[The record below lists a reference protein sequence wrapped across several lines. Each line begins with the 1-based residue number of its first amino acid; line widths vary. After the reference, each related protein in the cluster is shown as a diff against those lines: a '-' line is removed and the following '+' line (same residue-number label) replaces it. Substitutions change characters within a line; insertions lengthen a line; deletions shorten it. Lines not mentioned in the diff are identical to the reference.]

1 MKEKI
6 YNQLK
11 QEFSKLG
18 LSDELLQ
25 SVAASIDSTGLVTD
39 ENLATVVKGQENML
53 KSYQSNLD
61 KLRTEGAGF
70 KKELEELRARGGK
83 GGGQQQQPENEVP
96 EWFKKEWE
104 KFKENEKKI
113 DAIIAENEKFKAEK
127 ARGER
132 NAMILAKAKE
142 LKISKSRIE
151 EGFAIPDDIDE
162 AGITSYLSKVKKNE
176 VAKGLEDRSS
186 AFSLS
191 TPEAQGKELAKE
203 WAKSLPD
210 A

>member
-1 MKEKI
+1 MKDKI

-11 QEFSKLG
+11 QEFSNLG
-18 LSDELLQ
+18 LSDELLH
-25 SVAASIDSTGLVTD
+25 SVASSLESTGMVTE

-70 KKELEELRARGGK
+70 KKELEELKAKVGK
-83 GGGQQQQPENEVP
+83 GGVQKTQPNEEMP
-96 EWFKKEWE
+96 EWFNKYQEEQDKKLNALIE
-104 KFKENEKKI
+104 ENTR
-113 DAIIAENEKFKAEK
+113 FKAEK
-127 ARGER
+127 AKGER
-132 NAMILAKAKE
+132 IAMILAKAKE

-151 EGFAIPDDIDE
+151 EGFAIPDDMDE

-176 VAKGLEDRSS
+176 VAKGLEDKSS

-191 TPEAQGKELAKE
+191 APEAQGNELAKE

>member
-11 QEFSKLG
+11 QEYARLG

-25 SVAASIDSTGLVTD
+25 SVAASLEATGLVTD

-53 KSYQSNLD
+53 KSYQSNFD
-61 KLRTEGAGF
+61 KLRTEGAGY
-70 KKELEELRARGGK
+70 KKELEELKAKGGGQ
-83 GGGQQQQPENEVP
+83 GGGQQQQPKNEMP
-96 EWFKKEWE
+96 EWFTKYKDEQDKKLNALIE
-104 KFKENEKKI
+104 ENT
-113 DAIIAENEKFKAEK
+113 KFKAEK
-127 ARGER
+127 AKGER
-132 NAMILAKAKE
+132 NALILAKAKE

-151 EGFAIPDDIDE
+151 EGFAIPDDMDE
-162 AGITSYLSKVKKNE
+162 AGIATYLSKVKKNE

-191 TPEAQGKELAKE
+191 TSEDQGKELAKE

>member
-11 QEFSKLG
+11 QEYARLG

-25 SVAASIDSTGLVTD
+25 SVAASLEATGLVTD

-53 KSYQSNLD
+53 KSYQSNFD
-61 KLRTEGAGF
+61 KLRTEGAGY
-70 KKELEELRARGGK
+70 KKELEELKARGGQ
-83 GGGQQQQPENEVP
+83 GGGQQKQPKDEMLELFNKYKEEND
-96 EWFKKEWE
+96 KKLNALIE
-104 KFKENEKKI
+104 ENT
-113 DAIIAENEKFKAEK
+113 KFKAEK
-127 ARGER
+127 AKGER

-151 EGFAIPDDIDE
+151 EGFAIPDDMDE
-162 AGITSYLSKVKKNE
+162 AGIATYLSKVKKNE

-191 TPEAQGKELAKE
+191 TSEDQGKELAKE

>member
-83 GGGQQQQPENEVP
+83 GGGQQQQPDEMP
-96 EWFKKEWE
+96 EWFNKYREE
-104 KFKENEKKI
+104 QEKKI
-113 DAIIAENEKFKAEK
+113 NAIIAENENFKAEK

-132 NAMILAKAKE
+132 SAMILAKAKE

-151 EGFAIPDDIDE
+151 EGFAIPDDMDE

-191 TPEAQGKELAKE
+191 TPEEQGKELAKE

>member
-11 QEFSKLG
+11 QEFARLG

-25 SVAASIDSTGLVTD
+25 SVAASLEATGLVTD

-53 KSYQSNLD
+53 KSYQSNFD
-61 KLRTEGAGF
+61 KLRTEGAGY
-70 KKELEELRARGGK
+70 KKELEELKAKGGQ
-83 GGGQQQQPENEVP
+83 GGGQQKQPKDEMP
-96 EWFKKEWE
+96 EWFMKYKEEQDKKLNALIE
-104 KFKENEKKI
+104 ENT
-113 DAIIAENEKFKAEK
+113 KFKAEK

-132 NAMILAKAKE
+132 NALILAKAKE

-151 EGFAIPDDIDE
+151 EGFAIPNDMDE
-162 AGITSYLSKVKKNE
+162 AGITTYLSKVKKNE
-176 VAKGLEDRSS
+176 VAKGLEDKSS

-191 TPEAQGKELAKE
+191 TSEDQGKELAKD
-203 WAKSLPD
+203 WAKNLPD

>member
-11 QEFSKLG
+11 QEFARLG

-25 SVAASIDSTGLVTD
+25 SVAASLEATGLVTD

-53 KSYQSNLD
+53 KSYQSNFD
-61 KLRTEGAGF
+61 KLRTEGAGY
-70 KKELEELRARGGK
+70 KKELEELKAKGGQ
-83 GGGQQQQPENEVP
+83 GGGQQKQPKDELLELFNKYKEEND
-96 EWFKKEWE
+96 KKLNALIE
-104 KFKENEKKI
+104 ENT
-113 DAIIAENEKFKAEK
+113 KFKAEK

-132 NAMILAKAKE
+132 NALILAKAKE

-151 EGFAIPDDIDE
+151 EGFAIPDDMDE
-162 AGITSYLSKVKKNE
+162 AGITTYLSKVKKNE

-191 TPEAQGKELAKE
+191 TTEDQGKELAKD

>member
-11 QEFSKLG
+11 QEYSRLG

-25 SVAASIDSTGLVTD
+25 SVAASLEATGLVTD

-53 KSYQSNLD
+53 KSYQSNFD
-61 KLRTEGAGF
+61 KLRTEGAGY
-70 KKELEELRARGGK
+70 KKELEELKAN
-83 GGGQQQQPENEVP
+83 GGQGGAHQSKPQPNEIP
-96 EWFKKEWE
+96 EWFTKYKAEQDKKMGE
-104 KFKENEKKI
+104 
-113 DAIIAENEKFKAEK
+113 IIAENEKFKAEK

-132 NAMILAKAKE
+132 NAMILTKAKE

-151 EGFAIPDDIDE
+151 EGFAIPDDMDE
-162 AGITSYLSKVKKNE
+162 AGIATYLSKVKKNE

-191 TPEAQGKELAKE
+191 TSEDQGKELAKD
-203 WAKSLPD
+203 WAKNLPD

>member
-83 GGGQQQQPENEVP
+83 GGGQQQQPDEMP
-96 EWFKKEWE
+96 EWFMKYKEEQDKKLNALIE
-104 KFKENEKKI
+104 ENT
-113 DAIIAENEKFKAEK
+113 KFKAEK

-132 NAMILAKAKE
+132 NALILAKAKE

-151 EGFAIPDDIDE
+151 EGFAIPNDMDE
-162 AGITSYLSKVKKNE
+162 AGITTYLSKVKKNE
-176 VAKGLEDRSS
+176 VAKGLEDKSS

-191 TPEAQGKELAKE
+191 TSEDQGKELAKD
-203 WAKSLPD
+203 WAKNLPD

>member
-11 QEFSKLG
+11 QEYSRLG

-25 SVAASIDSTGLVTD
+25 SVAASLEATGLVTD

-53 KSYQSNLD
+53 KSYQSNFD
-61 KLRTEGAGF
+61 KLRTEGAGY
-70 KKELEELRARGGK
+70 KKELEELKAK
-83 GGGQQQQPENEVP
+83 GGQGGAPQPKPQPKDEMP
-96 EWFKKEWE
+96 EWFTKYKEEQDKKLNALIEE
-104 KFKENEKKI
+104 NTKFKS
-113 DAIIAENEKFKAEK
+113 EK

-151 EGFAIPDDIDE
+151 EGFAIPDDMDE

-176 VAKGLEDRSS
+176 VAKGLEDKSS

-191 TPEAQGKELAKE
+191 TPEDQGKELAKK
-203 WAKSLPD
+203 WAESLPD

>member
-25 SVAASIDSTGLVTD
+25 SVASSLEATGLVND
-39 ENLATVVKGQENML
+39 DNLATVVKGQENML

-151 EGFAIPDDIDE
+151 EGFAIPDDMDE

>member
-104 KFKENEKKI
+104 KFKENDKKI

-151 EGFAIPDDIDE
+151 EGFAIPDDMDE
-162 AGITSYLSKVKKNE
+162 TGITSYLSKVKKNE

>member
-11 QEFSKLG
+11 QEYARLG

-25 SVAASIDSTGLVTD
+25 SVAASLEAIGLVTD

-53 KSYQSNLD
+53 KSYQSNFD
-61 KLRTEGAGF
+61 KLRTEGAGY
-70 KKELEELRARGGK
+70 KKELEELKAKGGQ
-83 GGGQQQQPENEVP
+83 GGGQQKQPKDEMP
-96 EWFKKEWE
+96 EWFMKYKEEQDKKLNALIG
-104 KFKENEKKI
+104 ENT
-113 DAIIAENEKFKAEK
+113 KFKAEK
-127 ARGER
+127 AKGER
-132 NAMILAKAKE
+132 NALILAKAKE

-151 EGFAIPDDIDE
+151 EGFAIPDDMDE
-162 AGITSYLSKVKKNE
+162 AGITTYLSKVKKNE

-191 TPEAQGKELAKE
+191 TSEDQGKELAKD
-203 WAKSLPD
+203 WAKNLPD

>member
-11 QEFSKLG
+11 QEYARLG

-25 SVAASIDSTGLVTD
+25 SVAASLEATGLVTD

-53 KSYQSNLD
+53 KSYQSNFD
-61 KLRTEGAGF
+61 KLRTEGAGY
-70 KKELEELRARGGK
+70 KKELEELKAKGGQ
-83 GGGQQQQPENEVP
+83 GGGQQKQPKDEMP
-96 EWFKKEWE
+96 EWFMKYKEEQDKKLNALIE
-104 KFKENEKKI
+104 ENT
-113 DAIIAENEKFKAEK
+113 KFKAEK

-132 NAMILAKAKE
+132 NALILAKAKE

-151 EGFAIPDDIDE
+151 EGFAIPNDMDE
-162 AGITSYLSKVKKNE
+162 AGITTYLSKVKKNE
-176 VAKGLEDRSS
+176 VAKGLEDKSS

-191 TPEAQGKELAKE
+191 TSEDQGKELAKD
-203 WAKSLPD
+203 WAKNLPD

>member
-11 QEFSKLG
+11 QEYARLG

-25 SVAASIDSTGLVTD
+25 SVAASLEATGLVTD

-53 KSYQSNLD
+53 KSYQSNFD
-61 KLRTEGAGF
+61 KLRTEGAGY
-70 KKELEELRARGGK
+70 KKELEELKARGGGQ
-83 GGGQQQQPENEVP
+83 GGGQQQQPKNEMP
-96 EWFKKEWE
+96 EWFTKYKDEQDKKLNALIE
-104 KFKENEKKI
+104 ENT
-113 DAIIAENEKFKAEK
+113 KFKAEK
-127 ARGER
+127 AKGER
-132 NAMILAKAKE
+132 NALILAKAKE

-151 EGFAIPDDIDE
+151 EGFAVPDDMDE
-162 AGITSYLSKVKKNE
+162 AGIATYLSKVKKNE

-191 TPEAQGKELAKE
+191 TSEDQGKELAKE

>member
-25 SVAASIDSTGLVTD
+25 SVAASLDSTGLVTD

-70 KKELEELRARGGK
+70 KKELEELKAKGGK
-83 GGGQQQQPENEVP
+83 GGGQQQQPEDDMP
-96 EWFKKEWE
+96 EWFTKYKAEQDKKMGEL
-104 KFKENEKKI
+104 
-113 DAIIAENEKFKAEK
+113 IAENEKFKAEK

-151 EGFAIPDDIDE
+151 EGFAISDDMDE
-162 AGITSYLSKVKKNE
+162 AGIATYLSKVKKNE

-191 TPEAQGKELAKE
+191 TPEDQGKELAKE

>member
-11 QEFSKLG
+11 QEYARLG

-25 SVAASIDSTGLVTD
+25 SVAASLEATGLVTD

-53 KSYQSNLD
+53 KSYQSNFD
-61 KLRTEGAGF
+61 KLRTEGAGY
-70 KKELEELRARGGK
+70 KKELEELKARGGGQ
-83 GGGQQQQPENEVP
+83 GGGQQQQPKNEMP
-96 EWFKKEWE
+96 EWFTKYKDEQDKKLNALIE
-104 KFKENEKKI
+104 ENT
-113 DAIIAENEKFKAEK
+113 KFKAEK
-127 ARGER
+127 AKGER
-132 NAMILAKAKE
+132 NALILAKAKE

-151 EGFAIPDDIDE
+151 EGFAIPDDMDE
-162 AGITSYLSKVKKNE
+162 AGIATYLSKVKKNE

-191 TPEAQGKELAKE
+191 TSEDQGKELAKE

>member
-11 QEFSKLG
+11 QEYSRLG

-25 SVAASIDSTGLVTD
+25 SVAASLEATGLVTD

-53 KSYQSNLD
+53 KSYQSNFD
-61 KLRTEGAGF
+61 KLRTEGAGY
-70 KKELEELRARGGK
+70 KKELEELKAK
-83 GGGQQQQPENEVP
+83 GGQGGAPQPKPQPKDELTELFNKYKEETDKKLNALIDENT
-96 EWFKKEWE
+96 
-104 KFKENEKKI
+104 KFKN
-113 DAIIAENEKFKAEK
+113 EK

-142 LKISKSRIE
+142 LKISKSRID
-151 EGFAIPDDIDE
+151 EGFAIPDDMDE
-162 AGITSYLSKVKKNE
+162 AGIASYLSKVKKNE

-191 TPEAQGKELAKE
+191 TTEDQGKELAKE

>member
-11 QEFSKLG
+11 QEYARLG

-25 SVAASIDSTGLVTD
+25 SVAASLEATGLVTD

-53 KSYQSNLD
+53 KSYQSNFD
-61 KLRTEGAGF
+61 KLRTEGAGY
-70 KKELEELRARGGK
+70 KKELEELKARGGQ
-83 GGGQQQQPENEVP
+83 GGGQQKQPKDELLELFNKYKEEND
-96 EWFKKEWE
+96 KKLNALIE
-104 KFKENEKKI
+104 ENT
-113 DAIIAENEKFKAEK
+113 KFKAEK
-127 ARGER
+127 AKGER
-132 NAMILAKAKE
+132 SAMILAKAKE

-151 EGFAIPDDIDE
+151 EGFAIPDDMDE
-162 AGITSYLSKVKKNE
+162 AGIATYLSKVKKNE

-191 TPEAQGKELAKE
+191 TSEDQGKELAKE

>member
-11 QEFSKLG
+11 QEYSRLG

-25 SVAASIDSTGLVTD
+25 SVAASLEATGLVTD

-53 KSYQSNLD
+53 KSYQSNFD
-61 KLRTEGAGF
+61 KLRTESAGY
-70 KKELEELRARGGK
+70 KKELEELKARGGQ
-83 GGGQQQQPENEVP
+83 GGGQQKQPKDELLELFNKYKEEND
-96 EWFKKEWE
+96 KKLNALIEE
-104 KFKENEKKI
+104 NTKFKT
-113 DAIIAENEKFKAEK
+113 EK
-127 ARGER
+127 AKGER
-132 NAMILAKAKE
+132 NALILAKAKE

-151 EGFAIPDDIDE
+151 EGFAIPDDMDE
-162 AGITSYLSKVKKNE
+162 AGIATYLSKVKKNE

-191 TPEAQGKELAKE
+191 TSEDQGKELAKE

>member
-11 QEFSKLG
+11 QEYARLG

-25 SVAASIDSTGLVTD
+25 SVAASLEATGLVTD

-53 KSYQSNLD
+53 KSYQSNFD
-61 KLRTEGAGF
+61 KLRTEGAGY
-70 KKELEELRARGGK
+70 KRELEELKARGGQ
-83 GGGQQQQPENEVP
+83 GGGQQKQPKDELLELFNKYKEEND
-96 EWFKKEWE
+96 KKLNALIE
-104 KFKENEKKI
+104 ENT
-113 DAIIAENEKFKAEK
+113 KFKAEK
-127 ARGER
+127 AKGER
-132 NAMILAKAKE
+132 NALILAKAKE

-151 EGFAIPDDIDE
+151 EGFAIPDDMDE
-162 AGITSYLSKVKKNE
+162 AGIATYLSKVKKNE

-191 TPEAQGKELAKE
+191 TSEDQGKELAKE

>member
-113 DAIIAENEKFKAEK
+113 NAIIAENEKFKAEK

-151 EGFAIPDDIDE
+151 EGFAIPDDMDE
-162 AGITSYLSKVKKNE
+162 TGITSYLSKVKKNE

>member
-11 QEFSKLG
+11 QEYSRLG

-25 SVAASIDSTGLVTD
+25 SVAASLEATGLVTD

-53 KSYQSNLD
+53 KSYQSNFD
-61 KLRTEGAGF
+61 KLRTESAGY
-70 KKELEELRARGGK
+70 KKELEELKARGGQ
-83 GGGQQQQPENEVP
+83 GGGQQKQPKDELLELFNKYKEEND
-96 EWFKKEWE
+96 KKLNALIE
-104 KFKENEKKI
+104 ENT
-113 DAIIAENEKFKAEK
+113 KFKAEK
-127 ARGER
+127 AKGER
-132 NAMILAKAKE
+132 DALILAKAKE

-151 EGFAIPDDIDE
+151 EGFAIPDDMDE
-162 AGITSYLSKVKKNE
+162 AGIATYLSKVKKNE

-191 TPEAQGKELAKE
+191 TSEDQGKELAKD
-203 WAKSLPD
+203 WAKNLPD

>member
-25 SVAASIDSTGLVTD
+25 SVAASLDSTGLVTD

-70 KKELEELRARGGK
+70 KKELEELKLKGGK
-83 GGGQQQQPENEVP
+83 GGGQQQQPKDDMP
-96 EWFKKEWE
+96 EWFTKYKEEQDKKLGEL
-104 KFKENEKKI
+104 
-113 DAIIAENEKFKAEK
+113 IAENEKFKAEK

-142 LKISKSRIE
+142 LKISKSRID
-151 EGFAIPDDIDE
+151 EGFAIPDDMDE

-191 TPEAQGKELAKE
+191 TPEDQGKELASE

>member
-11 QEFSKLG
+11 QEYARLG

-25 SVAASIDSTGLVTD
+25 SVAASLEATGLVTD

-53 KSYQSNLD
+53 KSYQSNFD
-61 KLRTEGAGF
+61 KLRTEGAGY
-70 KKELEELRARGGK
+70 KKELEELKARGGGQ
-83 GGGQQQQPENEVP
+83 GGGQQKQPKDELLELFNKYKEEND
-96 EWFKKEWE
+96 KKLNALIE
-104 KFKENEKKI
+104 ENT
-113 DAIIAENEKFKAEK
+113 KFKAEK
-127 ARGER
+127 AKGER

-151 EGFAIPDDIDE
+151 EGFAIPDDMDE
-162 AGITSYLSKVKKNE
+162 AGIATYLSKVKKNE

-191 TPEAQGKELAKE
+191 TSEDQGKELAKE

>member
-11 QEFSKLG
+11 QEYARLG

-25 SVAASIDSTGLVTD
+25 SVAASLEATGLVTD

-53 KSYQSNLD
+53 KSYQSNFD
-61 KLRTEGAGF
+61 KLRTEGAGY
-70 KKELEELRARGGK
+70 KKELEELKARGGQ
-83 GGGQQQQPENEVP
+83 GGGQQKQPKDELLELFNKYKEEND
-96 EWFKKEWE
+96 KKLNALIE
-104 KFKENEKKI
+104 ENT
-113 DAIIAENEKFKAEK
+113 KFKAEK
-127 ARGER
+127 AKGER

-151 EGFAIPDDIDE
+151 EGFAIPDDMDE
-162 AGITSYLSKVKKNE
+162 AGIATYLSKVKKNE

-191 TPEAQGKELAKE
+191 TSEDQGKELAKE

>member
-11 QEFSKLG
+11 Q
-18 LSDELLQ
+18 
-25 SVAASIDSTGLVTD
+25 D

-53 KSYQSNLD
+53 KSYQSNFD
-61 KLRTEGAGF
+61 KLRTEGAGY
-70 KKELEELRARGGK
+70 KKELEELKARGGQ
-83 GGGQQQQPENEVP
+83 GGGQQKQPKDELLELFNKYKEEND
-96 EWFKKEWE
+96 KKLNALIE
-104 KFKENEKKI
+104 ENT
-113 DAIIAENEKFKAEK
+113 KFKAEK
-127 ARGER
+127 AKGER
-132 NAMILAKAKE
+132 NALILAKAKE
-142 LKISKSRIE
+142 LKISKSRID
-151 EGFAIPDDIDE
+151 EGFAIPDDMDE
-162 AGITSYLSKVKKNE
+162 AGITTYLSKVKKNE

-191 TPEAQGKELAKE
+191 TSEDQGKELAKE

>member
-11 QEFSKLG
+11 QEYSRLG

-25 SVAASIDSTGLVTD
+25 SVAASLEATGLVTD

-53 KSYQSNLD
+53 KSYQSNFD
-61 KLRTEGAGF
+61 KLRTESAGY
-70 KKELEELRARGGK
+70 KKELEELKARGGQ
-83 GGGQQQQPENEVP
+83 GGGQQKQPKDELLELFNKYKEEND
-96 EWFKKEWE
+96 KKLNALIE
-104 KFKENEKKI
+104 ENT
-113 DAIIAENEKFKAEK
+113 KFKAEK
-127 ARGER
+127 AKGER

-151 EGFAIPDDIDE
+151 EGFAIPDDMDE
-162 AGITSYLSKVKKNE
+162 AGIATYLSKVKKNE

-191 TPEAQGKELAKE
+191 TSEDQGKELAKE

>member
-25 SVAASIDSTGLVTD
+25 SVAASLDSTGLVTD

-70 KKELEELRARGGK
+70 KKELEELKAKGGK
-83 GGGQQQQPENEVP
+83 GGGQQQQPEDDMP
-96 EWFKKEWE
+96 EWFTKYKEEQDKKLGEL
-104 KFKENEKKI
+104 
-113 DAIIAENEKFKAEK
+113 IAENEKFKAEK

-142 LKISKSRIE
+142 LKISKSRID
-151 EGFAIPDDIDE
+151 EGFAIPDDMDE
-162 AGITSYLSKVKKNE
+162 AGITSYLSRVKKNE

-191 TPEAQGKELAKE
+191 TPEDQGKELASE

>member
-11 QEFSKLG
+11 QEYSRLG

-25 SVAASIDSTGLVTD
+25 SVAASLEATGLVTD

-53 KSYQSNLD
+53 KSYQSNFD
-61 KLRTEGAGF
+61 KLRTESAGY
-70 KKELEELRARGGK
+70 KKELEELKARGGQ
-83 GGGQQQQPENEVP
+83 GGGQQKQPKDELLELFNKYKEEND
-96 EWFKKEWE
+96 KKLNALIE
-104 KFKENEKKI
+104 ENT
-113 DAIIAENEKFKAEK
+113 KFKAEK
-127 ARGER
+127 AKGER
-132 NAMILAKAKE
+132 DALILAKAKE

-151 EGFAIPDDIDE
+151 EGFAIPDDMDE
-162 AGITSYLSKVKKNE
+162 AGIATYLSKVKKNE

-191 TPEAQGKELAKE
+191 TSEDQGKELAKE

>member
-11 QEFSKLG
+11 QEYARLG

-25 SVAASIDSTGLVTD
+25 SVAASLEATGLVTD

-53 KSYQSNLD
+53 KSYQSNFD
-61 KLRTEGAGF
+61 KLRTEGAGY
-70 KKELEELRARGGK
+70 KKELEELKAKGSQ
-83 GGGQQQQPENEVP
+83 GGGLQKQPKDEMP
-96 EWFKKEWE
+96 EWFTKYKEEQDKKLNALIE
-104 KFKENEKKI
+104 ENT
-113 DAIIAENEKFKAEK
+113 KFKAEK
-127 ARGER
+127 AKGER
-132 NAMILAKAKE
+132 NALILAKAKE

-151 EGFAIPDDIDE
+151 EGFAIPDDMDE
-162 AGITSYLSKVKKNE
+162 AGIATYLSNVKKNE